1 MRPFRVHDEMEYEKL
16 VDWQRQVKTKGANK
30 EKLGGG
36 NVTHHV
42 NLPVSLSPHASMRAH
57 TGVRPYR
64 SSGLL

>member
-36 NVTHHV
+36 IVTCHV
-42 NLPVSLSPHASMRAH
+42 NAPVS
-57 TGVRPYR
+57 
-64 SSGLL
+64 